1 MVVYINHWEFGEYLG
16 KVMQNQG
23 YEIRKING
31 KDVFV
36 KNVKDNFWLFND
48 MYVVVA
54 GDYEVTDKT
63 VEKFLYWKTDE
74 FFPYGGIEDENVL
87 VEWKGRDGYVIE
99 EFYLGS
105 STDTDLIK
113 KARLAYEEYQNWLR
127 R

>member
-1 MVVYINHWEFGEYLG
+1 
-16 KVMQNQG
+16 MQNQN
-23 YEIRKING
+23 YEIRNVNG
-31 KDVFV
+31 EPVFV
-36 KNVKDNFWLFND
+36 KNIKDNFWLFND

-87 VEWKGRDGYVIE
+87 VEWKGRDGYVME